1 MKTIFI
7 TGASAGIGHATAI
20 YLAQQGN
27 YKLILCA
34 RRLDRLL
41 NLEKQIIEINPKCQI
56 LPIALDVREAKEVI
70 QVFDQLPVEWSTID
84 VLINNAGLSQGLDK
98 IQDGQIDDWDR
109 MIDTNI
115 KGLLYVTKF
124 CIPYLK
130 KSNEAQIINIGSIAG
145 KEVYPSG
152 NVYNATKFAVDALN
166 KAMRIDLIKENI
178 KVTAIH
184 PGMVETEFSE
194 VRFKG
199 DKVRADKVYKDFQ
212 PLTAEDIAH
221 IIHFVVSLP
230 RHVNINDLLVMP
242 LAQASPY
249 VVNKREE

>member
-1 MKTIFI
+1 
-7 TGASAGIGHATAI
+7 
-20 YLAQQGN
+20 
-27 YKLILCA
+27 
-34 RRLDRLL
+34 
-41 NLEKQIIEINPKCQI
+41 
-56 LPIALDVREAKEVI
+56 
-70 QVFDQLPVEWSTID
+70 
-84 VLINNAGLSQGLDK
+84 
-98 IQDGQIDDWDR
+98 
-109 MIDTNI
+109 
-115 KGLLYVTKF
+115 
-124 CIPYLK
+124 
-130 KSNEAQIINIGSIAG
+130 
-145 KEVYPSG
+145 
-152 NVYNATKFAVDALN
+152 
-166 KAMRIDLIKENI
+166 MRIDLIKENI